1 MYDQYLVSDM
11 EPINTL
17 IVMMAVETMIALI
30 VILILYIRV
39 RQLTKDLMELKRK
52 MEITDEELYKLA
64 EDIKEFRNLKLW

>member
-17 IVMMAVETMIALI
+17 IVIIAVETMIALI
-30 VILILYIRV
+30 VIVILYIRV

>member
-1 MYDQYLVSDM
+1 
-11 EPINTL
+11 
-17 IVMMAVETMIALI
+17 MIALI
-30 VILILYIRV
+30 VIVILYIRV

>member
-1 MYDQYLVSDM
+1 MYDQYLVSEM
-11 EPINTL
+11 LTTNTL
-17 IVMMAVETMIALI
+17 MAILAVETMIALI
-30 VILILYIRV
+30 VIVILYIRV

>member
-1 MYDQYLVSDM
+1 M

-17 IVMMAVETMIALI
+17 IAIMAVETMIALI
-30 VILILYIRV
+30 VIVILYIRV

>member
-17 IVMMAVETMIALI
+17 IAIIAVETMIALI
-30 VILILYIRV
+30 VIVILYIRV

>member
-1 MYDQYLVSDM
+1 M

-17 IVMMAVETMIALI
+17 IAIIAVETMIALI
-30 VILILYIRV
+30 VIVILYIRV